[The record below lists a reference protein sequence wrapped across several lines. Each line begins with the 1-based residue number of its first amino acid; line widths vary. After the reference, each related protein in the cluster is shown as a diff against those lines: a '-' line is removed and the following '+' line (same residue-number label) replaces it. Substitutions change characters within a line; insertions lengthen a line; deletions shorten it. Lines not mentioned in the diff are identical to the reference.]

1 MSESVAGI
9 TSLAFAPGAY
19 PFALTADDPARNL
32 SGDQWAWRFLRLS
45 PPYRH
50 DYALW
55 TARPVWLEQQ
65 ANKSLATLKAE
76 LPAADWKAM
85 LEADSRYFAFD
96 GKPLGCAIEW
106 PSIQAAT
113 LSQMLPTVTSREAGI
128 VVRELDAARLYGVG
142 CWFNPDL
149 LELPALPSSES
160 VRSWFYAL
168 IEPLWESPEHSLLPN
183 PDTWVKLSEGNVNVN
198 VGMEPDIG
206 VRLRTNSM
214 THFEQQSVQAADGTV
229 STRLVKV
236 TKPVARSGF
245 DFQSELALLVCLDGN
260 VPAQMKV
267 AALLL
272 RSAQAELFPATLVAH
287 NLPAYEPIIFTG
299 SHPRVEKFGK
309 LNTDLRELTESAPH
323 GRRNWCLALFDVRFD
338 IQGQLESAVTSLKD
352 RQLTLSKAGLLA
364 TTVRHRAGTK
374 NEKLFWLKAALCC
387 LEAQLALT
395 ARHPTE
401 TFGRK
406 NLSEAILSPSHPL
419 HAAVRGASPASRE
432 PTQIELEADTI
443 RDAVETGKAL
453 ALGQYAYLIGATV
466 DDLLPTAEAAPKA
479 KSPTR
484 TPSKARRYVDGKEVL
499 AAPAKRRPT

>member
-76 LPAADWKAM
+76 LPAAEWQAM
-85 LEADSRYFAFD
+85 QAVDSQYFALD

-106 PSIQAAT
+106 PSIQSET
-113 LSQMLPTVTSREAGI
+113 LSQMLSTVTGREADI
-128 VVRELDAARLYGVG
+128 VVREMDAARLHGIGY
-142 CWFNPDL
+142 WFSPDL
-149 LELPALPSSES
+149 LDLPVLPSSDS
-160 VRSWFYAL
+160 MRSWFYAL

-183 PDTWVKLSEGNVNVN
+183 PDTWVKLSEGNVNV
-198 VGMEPDIG
+198 GMEPDIG
-206 VRLRTNSM
+206 VRLHTGSM
-214 THFEQQSVQAADGTV
+214 RHFESQSVQTPDGTV
-229 STRLVKV
+229 SSRMVKI
-236 TKPVARSGF
+236 TKPAARSGF

-260 VPAQMKV
+260 VSAQMKV

-272 RSAQAELFPATLVAH
+272 RSAQAELFPATLVAP

-299 SHPRVEKFGK
+299 SHPRVEKFSK
-309 LNTDLRELTESAPH
+309 LNTDLRELTDTAPH

-338 IQGQLESAVTSLKD
+338 IQEQLESAATSLKD
-352 RQLTLSKAGLLA
+352 RQLALSKAGLLA

-432 PTQIELEADTI
+432 PTKIELEADTI

-499 AAPAKRRPT
+499 AAPTKRRPT

>member
-1 MSESVAGI
+1 MSDSVASF

-19 PFALTADDPARNL
+19 PFALTAADAARNL

-45 PPYRH
+45 PTYRH
-50 DYALW
+50 DCALW
-55 TARPVWLEQQ
+55 TARPPWLEQQ
-65 ANKSLATLKAE
+65 AHKSLATLKTE
-76 LPAADWKAM
+76 LSASDWQAM

-113 LSQMLPTVTSREAGI
+113 LSQMLPTVTGREADI
-128 VVRELDAARLYGVG
+128 VVRELDAARLYGIG
-142 CWFNPDL
+142 YWFSPDL
-149 LELPALPSSES
+149 LDLPVLPRSES
-160 VRSWFYAL
+160 MRSWFYAL

-183 PDTWVKLSEGNVNVN
+183 PDTWVKLSEGNVNV
-198 VGMEPDIG
+198 GMEPDIG
-206 VRLRTNSM
+206 VRLRTGSM
-214 THFEQQSVQAADGTV
+214 KHFESQSVQAADGTV
-229 STRLVKV
+229 SSRMVKI
-236 TKPVARSGF
+236 TKPAARSGF

-272 RSAQAELFPATLVAH
+272 RSAQAELFPATLAAP
-287 NLPAYEPIIFTG
+287 NLPAYEPIVVTG
-299 SHPRVEKFGK
+299 THPRVEKFNK
-309 LNTDLRELTESAPH
+309 LNTDLGDLTESAPQ

-395 ARHPTE
+395 ARYPTE

-432 PTQIELEADTI
+432 PMQIELEADTI

-466 DDLLPTAEAAPKA
+466 DDLLPTADAAPKA

-484 TPSKARRYVDGKEVL
+484 TPSKARRYVDGKVVL
-499 AAPAKRRPT
+499 AAPTKRRTT

>member
-1 MSESVAGI
+1 MNDSAAGI
-9 TSLAFAPGAY
+9 TSLPFAPGAY
-19 PFALTADDPARNL
+19 PFALTANDPARAL

-45 PPYRH
+45 PTYRH

-55 TARPVWLEQQ
+55 TARPAWLEQQ
-65 ANKSLATLKAE
+65 ANKSLATLKTE
-76 LPAADWKAM
+76 LSAADWQVM
-85 LEADSRYFAFD
+85 LEADSRYFALD

-106 PSIQAAT
+106 PNIQAAT
-113 LSQMLPTVTSREAGI
+113 LSQMLPAGTGQEADI
-128 VVRELDAARLYGVG
+128 VVRELDSARAYGVG

-149 LELPALPSSES
+149 FDLPALPSSES

-168 IEPLWESPEHSLLPN
+168 IEPLWESPEHALLPN
-183 PDTWVKLSEGNVNVN
+183 PNSWVKLNEDNVN

-206 VRLRTNSM
+206 VHLHTSSM
-214 THFEQQSVQAADGTV
+214 IHFESQSVQAADGTV
-229 STRLVKV
+229 SSKLVKV
-236 TKPVARSGF
+236 AKPAARSGF

-272 RSAQAELFPATLVAH
+272 RSAQAELFPATLAAP
-287 NLPAYEPIIFTG
+287 NLPAYEPIIFMGT
-299 SHPRVEKFGK
+299 HPRVEKFSK

-323 GRRNWCLALFDVRFD
+323 GKRNWCMALFDVRFD

-395 ARHPTE
+395 ARYPTE

-419 HAAVRGASPASRE
+419 HIAVRGTSPANRE

-443 RDAVETGKAL
+443 RDAVETGRAL
-453 ALGQYAYLIGATV
+453 ALGQFAYLIGATV
-466 DDLLPTAEAAPKA
+466 DDLLPTAETSPKA

-484 TPSKARRYVDGKEVL
+484 TPSKARRYVDGKEVQTV
-499 AAPAKRRPT
+499 PAKRRPT